1 MISKMIMK
9 IDKLS
14 ANKFQLLLI
23 GFSVIVVDLVGFYIL
38 LDQGNAI
45 NFVYIA
51 SFLLSA
57 AILFLLSF
65 ACLPRGSDLRQKQ
78 SWSIKFVVLTLMV
91 LFLRGGI
98 LLSFIKIPNLSLQLA
113 IFFCVIIS
121 SAFYFTSSVGVL
133 YLEFYSTNS
142 AGKWRYLFVWILIY
156 SIILRFSYLGVPE
169 LFYEEAYY
177 WNYAKH
183 LDIGYLDHPP
193 MVAWIIALFTKL
205 MGDNEFSVRFGAFMC
220 WFLTATFLYKL
231 TSLVYCSK
239 EKNTQAILLVTVL
252 PAYFAVGWA
261 MTPDAP
267 LVACWAMALYF
278 FYRVLI
284 HESRMAWVGVS
295 LAIGLGMLSK
305 YTIAL
310 LGIAAFVFILIDRDA
325 RKWLVRPEPY
335 VAVIISLIIFSP
347 VIIWNANHEWISFLY
362 QSRDRVADR
371 FEFSLPY
378 LMGTIVLIITPMGFL
393 SLIVI
398 LLYRKTIIS
407 ENGVVDCPVNV
418 QAKRGYN
425 LLMLLT
431 LLPVSVFVLLS
442 LFRET
447 KFHWTAPCW
456 LGIVPYMA
464 LTIRNDSQFGLNKL
478 LGWIQRAWLMTI
490 IICLLVYGAFLS
502 YIGLG
507 FPGISYPYNYHL
519 LGWNDFGREIEV
531 LVNRLEHETGEKIL
545 VVGMDRNRV
554 ASGLAFYRTKAIES
568 SSNKLEA
575 KPAFETS
582 SWHLFGGN
590 GLMYERWFPVDQ
602 QNNKTLLLIGRNKA
616 DLIDGN
622 VLSHIERAQEIKE
635 IKINKNGQQV
645 GLYYYRVAKGYQSQ
659 PAIDKDP
666 ANTQLSD

>member
-1 MISKMIMK
+1 MLSKMLMK
-9 IDKLS
+9 IDELS
-14 ANKFQLLLI
+14 INKIQLLLI
-23 GFSVIVVDLVGFYIL
+23 GLLVIAIDLVGFYVL
-38 LDQGNAI
+38 LEQGNAI

-57 AILFLLSF
+57 TVLFLLSF
-65 ACLPRGSDLRQKQ
+65 AWLPQGCDLRQKR
-78 SWSIKFVVLTLMV
+78 SWSIKFVVLTLMM

-98 LLSFIKIPNLSLQLA
+98 LFSFIKIPNLSLQLA

-121 SAFYFTSSVGVL
+121 SAFYFASSVGVL

-142 AGKWRYLFVWILIY
+142 ADKWRYLFVWVLIY
-156 SIILRFSYLGVPE
+156 SIILRFSYLGIPE

-183 LDIGYLDHPP
+183 LDMGYLDHPP
-193 MVAWIIALFTKL
+193 MVAWIIALFTNL
-205 MGDNEFSVRFGAFMC
+205 MGDNEFAVRFGAFIC
-220 WFLTATFLYKL
+220 WFMTAAFLCKL
-231 TSLVYCSK
+231 TGLVYNK
-239 EKNTQAILLVTVL
+239 TKNIQAILLIAVL

-267 LVACWAMALYF
+267 LVACWAMGLYF
-278 FYRVLI
+278 FYRALI
-284 HESRMAWVGVS
+284 HESRVAWIGVG

-310 LGIAAFVFILIDRDA
+310 LGIAAFFFILIDRDA
-325 RKWLVRPEPY
+325 RKWLVRPELY
-335 VAVIISLIIFSP
+335 VAIVISLIIFSP
-347 VIIWNANHEWISFLY
+347 VIIWNSHHEWASFLY

-378 LMGTIVLIITPMGFL
+378 LMGTIILIITPTGFL
-393 SLIVI
+393 SLIAI
-398 LLYRKTIIS
+398 LLYGKTVLS

-478 LGWIQRAWLMTI
+478 LGWIQRAWPTTI
-490 IICLLVYGAFLS
+490 IICLLAYGAFLS

-531 LVNRLEHETGEKIL
+531 LVNRFEHETGEKIL

-568 SSNKLEA
+568 SNKRLESN
-575 KPAFETS
+575 PAFETS

>member
-1 MISKMIMK
+1 MLSKMLMK
-9 IDKLS
+9 IDELS
-14 ANKFQLLLI
+14 INKIQLLLI
-23 GFSVIVVDLVGFYIL
+23 GLSVIAIDLVGFYVL

-57 AILFLLSF
+57 TVLFLLSF
-65 ACLPRGSDLRQKQ
+65 AWLPQGSDLRRKR
-78 SWSIKFVVLTLMV
+78 SWSIRFVVLTLMV

-98 LLSFIKIPNLSLQLA
+98 LFSFMKIPNLSLQLA

-121 SAFYFTSSVGVL
+121 SALYFASSVGVL

-142 AGKWRYLFVWILIY
+142 TGKWRYLFVWVLIY

-183 LDIGYLDHPP
+183 LDMGYLDHPP
-193 MVAWIIALFTKL
+193 MVAWIIALFTNL
-205 MGDNEFSVRFGAFMC
+205 MGDNEFAVRFGAFIC
-220 WFLTATFLYKL
+220 WFMTAAFLYKL
-231 TSLVYCSK
+231 TGLAYNK
-239 EKNTQAILLVTVL
+239 TKNIQAILLIAVL

-267 LVACWAMALYF
+267 LVASWAMALYF
-278 FYRVLI
+278 FYRALI
-284 HESRMAWVGVS
+284 HESRMAWIGVG

-325 RKWLVRPEPY
+325 RKWLVRPELY
-335 VAVIISLIIFSP
+335 IAIVISLIIFSP
-347 VIIWNANHEWISFLY
+347 VIIWNANHEWASFLY

-378 LMGTIVLIITPMGFL
+378 LIGTIVLIITPTGFL
-393 SLIVI
+393 SLIAI

-478 LGWIQRAWLMTI
+478 LGWIQRAWPTTI
-490 IICLLVYGAFLS
+490 IICLLAYGAFLS
-502 YIGLG
+502 YLGPG
-507 FPGISYPYNYHL
+507 FPWISYPYNYHL
-519 LGWNDFGREIEV
+519 LGWNEFGREIEE
-531 LVNRLEHETGEKIL
+531 LVNRFEYETGEKIL

-575 KPAFETS
+575 NPAFETS

-622 VLSHIERAQEIKE
+622 VLSHIEQAQEIKE

-666 ANTQLSD
+666 ANNQLSD

>member
-1 MISKMIMK
+1 MLSKMLIK
-9 IDKLS
+9 IDELS
-14 ANKFQLLLI
+14 INKIQLLLI
-23 GFSVIVVDLVGFYIL
+23 GLLVIAIDLVGFYVL

-57 AILFLLSF
+57 TVLFLLSF
-65 ACLPRGSDLRQKQ
+65 AWLPQGCDLRQKR
-78 SWSIKFVVLTLMV
+78 SWSIKFVVLTLMM

-98 LLSFIKIPNLSLQLA
+98 LFSFIKIPNLSLQLA

-121 SAFYFTSSVGVL
+121 SAFYFASSVGVL

-142 AGKWRYLFVWILIY
+142 AGKWRYLFVWVLIY
-156 SIILRFSYLGVPE
+156 SIILRFSYLGIPE

-183 LDIGYLDHPP
+183 LDMGYLDHPP
-193 MVAWIIALFTKL
+193 MVAWIIALFTNL
-205 MGDNEFSVRFGAFMC
+205 MGDNEFAVRFGTFIC
-220 WFLTATFLYKL
+220 WFMTAAFLCKL
-231 TSLVYCSK
+231 TGLVYNK
-239 EKNTQAILLVTVL
+239 KKNIQAILLIAVL

-267 LVACWAMALYF
+267 LVACWAMGLYF
-278 FYRVLI
+278 FYRALI
-284 HESRMAWVGVS
+284 HESRVAWIGVG

-325 RKWLVRPEPY
+325 RKWLVRPELY
-335 VAVIISLIIFSP
+335 VAIVISLIIFSP
-347 VIIWNANHEWISFLY
+347 VIIWNSHHEWASFLY

-378 LMGTIVLIITPMGFL
+378 LMGTIVLIITPTGFL
-393 SLIVI
+393 SLIAI

-478 LGWIQRAWLMTI
+478 LGWIQRAWPTTI
-490 IICLLVYGAFLS
+490 IICLLAYGAFLS

-531 LVNRLEHETGEKIL
+531 LVNRLEHETGGKIL

-590 GLMYERWFPVDQ
+590 GLMYERWFPMDQ

-622 VLSHIERAQEIKE
+622 ILSHIERAQEIKE

-645 GLYYYRVAKGYQSQ
+645 GLYYYRVAKGYRSQ

-666 ANTQLSD
+666 ANTQLTD

>member
-1 MISKMIMK
+1 MK
-9 IDKLS
+9 IDELS
-14 ANKFQLLLI
+14 INKVQLLLVGLSI
-23 GFSVIVVDLVGFYIL
+23 IVVDLVGFYIL
-38 LDQGNAI
+38 LDQGDAI
-45 NFVYIA
+45 NLAYIA

-57 AILFLLSF
+57 VILFLSSF
-65 ACLPRGSDLRQKQ
+65 AWLPQGSNLRQKRG
-78 SWSIKFVVLTLMV
+78 WLIKFIVVTLMM
-91 LFLRGGI
+91 LFLQGGI
-98 LLSFIKIPNLSLQLA
+98 LSCLIKTPDFSLQLA
-113 IFFCVIIS
+113 IIFCVIIS
-121 SAFYFTSSVGVL
+121 SMLYFVSIVGVL
-133 YLEFYSTNS
+133 YLEFYSTKS
-142 AGKWRYLFVWILIY
+142 TDKWCYFFVWVLIY

-205 MGDNEFSVRFGAFMC
+205 MGDNEFAVRFGAFIC
-220 WFLTATFLYKL
+220 WFVTSAFLYKL
-231 TSLVYCSK
+231 TSLVYCNKTKSV
-239 EKNTQAILLVTVL
+239 QAVLLIAVL

-278 FYRVLI
+278 FYRALV
-284 HESRMAWVGVS
+284 HESRMAWIGVG

-310 LGIAAFVFILIDRDA
+310 LSAAAFSFMLIDRDA

-335 VAVIISLIIFSP
+335 VAVVISLIIFFP
-347 VIIWNANHEWISFLY
+347 VIIWNANHEWVSFLY
-362 QSRDRVADR
+362 QSRGRVADR

-378 LMGTIVLIITPMGFL
+378 LIGTTILIITPTGFL
-393 SLIVI
+393 SVIAI
-398 LLYRKTIIS
+398 LLYRKAILS
-407 ENGVVDCPVNV
+407 GSDAVFDRSMDMR
-418 QAKRGYN
+418 AKRGYN

-431 LLPVSVFVLLS
+431 LLPVSVFVVLS

-464 LTIRNDSQFGLNKL
+464 LTVSSDSQFGLNKH
-478 LGWIQRAWLMTI
+478 LGWIQRAWPTTI
-490 IICLLVYGAFLS
+490 IICLLIYGAFLS
-502 YIGLG
+502 YLGLG

-519 LGWNDFGREIEV
+519 LGWNDFGREIET
-531 LVNRLEHETGEKIL
+531 LANRLEHETGEKIL

-568 SSNKLEA
+568 ANEKLVSH
-575 KPAFETS
+575 PAFETS

-590 GLMYERWFPVDQ
+590 GLMYERWFPLGR
-602 QNNKTLLLIGRNKA
+602 QNDKTLLLVGRNRA
-616 DLIDGN
+616 DLTSES
-622 VLSHIERAQEIKE
+622 VLSHMEQVQEIKE
-635 IKINKNGQQV
+635 IKVRKNGQQV
-645 GLYYYRVAKGYQSQ
+645 GLYYYRVAKGYRSQ
-659 PAIDKDP
+659 PVIDKNP
-666 ANTQLSD
+666 AHDQLTD